1 MIYILGTGNKQ
12 KIDKWNYIK
21 LKNFCTAKEAINK
34 MKKKTQQ
41 LTEWENIFF
50 NDTSDKGLL
59 SKIYKELKNLNV
71 KEKTTQLKNGQRK
84 NQDGGVGRHTA
95 SPRKTRTDRKSNGKE
110 VRHQGNK
117 K

>member
-21 LKNFCTAKEAINK
+21 LKNFCRAKEAINK

-59 SKIYKELKNLNV
+59 SKIYKLLTKINN
-71 KEKTTQLKNGQRK
+71 K
-84 NQDGGVGRHTA
+84 
-95 SPRKTRTDRKSNGKE
+95 RTN
-110 VRHQGNK
+110 NPIK